1 VLLEADPVA
10 DIRNT
15 RRIRAVVQAGRVI
28 DREAIR
34 AGFDGGKRR
43 RT

>member
-1 VLLEADPVA
+1 VLLDADPVA

-28 DREAIR
+28 DREAILAR
-34 AGFDGGKRR
+34 FGGKGRR
-43 RT
+43 P